1 MEFILNGR
9 TLKYDCEKIYIK
21 LINNWKGLKNGDWK
35 EINFNKSVNGYIKI
49 HIGENTYQYH
59 RVIAFLFLGL
69 NIYDTS
75 KEVDHINHIRDDN
88 RIENLRIVNRV
99 QNQWNRSNDKG
110 YHKKN
115 NKYITRITVNKKRIY
130 IGSYDIEDDARQ
142 AYLDAKQKYH
152 LID

>member
-9 TLKYDCEKIYIK
+9 TLKYEHEKIYIQLEK
-21 LINNWKGLKNGDWK
+21 NWKGFKIGDWK
-35 EINFNKSVNGYIKI
+35 EVSSNKSKYGYIRI
-49 HIGENTYQYH
+49 HIGDNTYQYH
-59 RVIAFLFLGL
+59 RIIAFLFLGL

-88 RIENLRIVNRV
+88 RLENLRIVNRV

-110 YHKKN
+110 YCKKN
-115 NKYITRITVNKKRIY
+115 NKYVTRITINKKRIY
-130 IGSYDIEDDARQ
+130 IGSYDTEEEAHQ